1 MIIKCGIG
9 DVLRADSRPDS
20 VPRRD
25 VVLFDKPTRG
35 TSMDEFKEML
45 LNFLKVSAGPC
56 GIRSTNC
63 VFPSLRTRAPPARA
77 SHQAGLCATHWI
89 SGEKPPF
96 SPRNSFLREIS
107 VAASL
112 EAAVPRLWAV
122 SVLGRADLMAL
133 VVTPVGA
140 SAAVVGWERWQEGLW
155 QLEAGKILLELDLS
169 TLWYWI
175 FCSVVTISSSPQLS
189 SLLPWFSFVVCHPNV
204 ESCEGLMPL
213 LVLFAVQAG
222 GSAISSRPG
231 EPDHH
236 HGRREP
242 GRESVPGRGQIHLG
256 AASAQR
262 VPPHVLLA

>member
-1 MIIKCGIG
+1 MGTPIKPCRSPPQPILNENPAPCIAAPLPVLQVYRGLWRDREVIIKCGIG
-9 DVLRADSRPDS
+9 DALRADSRPDS

-63 VFPSLRTRAPPARA
+63 VFLSLQTRAPPARA

-96 SPRNSFLREIS
+96 SPRNSFLCEIS

-122 SVLGRADLMAL
+122 SVLGRADLVAL

-140 SAAVVGWERWQEGLW
+140 SAAVVGWERWQEGL
-155 QLEAGKILLELDLS
+155 QQ
-169 TLWYWI
+169 
-175 FCSVVTISSSPQLS
+175 P
-189 SLLPWFSFVVCHPNV
+189 
-204 ESCEGLMPL
+204 
-213 LVLFAVQAG
+213 
-222 GSAISSRPG
+222 
-231 EPDHH
+231 
-236 HGRREP
+236 
-242 GRESVPGRGQIHLG
+242 
-256 AASAQR
+256 
-262 VPPHVLLA
+262 